1 MFNFLRLVM
10 LQHHKKTQS
19 LAQISPWQRDTG
31 TALPIPT
38 HVRIRDL
45 KVSLVSERLIN
56 GFGCADLAA

>member
-1 MFNFLRLVM
+1 M
-10 LQHHKKTQS
+10 LLYHKKTQS
-19 LAQISPWQRDTG
+19 LAQISRWQRATDTEM
-31 TALPIPT
+31 PIPT